1 MIHKYD
7 PYFRYSGDDVKIKS
21 PTKLYEL
28 DGVMPN
34 YGSTKSKKER
44 NETYER
50 RKKAWDNG
58 VTPTGHGSHYR
69 TGKELGWIWDFC
81 PRFFRNVTFVALQ
94 VMLLNYGM

>member
-7 PYFRYSGDDVKIKS
+7 SSFQYSGDDVKIKS
-21 PTKLYEL
+21 PNIYIL

-34 YGSTKSKKER
+34 YGSAKSKKER

-58 VTPTGHGSHYR
+58 VTLKNHGSHYR
-69 TGKELGWIWDFC
+69 VGKEIGWIWNKKKLSDIRKTEYYKFIKNAN
-81 PRFFRNVTFVALQ
+81 F
-94 VMLLNYGM
+94 YK